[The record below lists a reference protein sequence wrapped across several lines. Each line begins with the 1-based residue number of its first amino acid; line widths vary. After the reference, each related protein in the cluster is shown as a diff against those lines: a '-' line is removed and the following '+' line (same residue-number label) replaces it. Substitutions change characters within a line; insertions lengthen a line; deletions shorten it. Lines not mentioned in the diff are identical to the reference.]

1 MKASVV
7 IVSPRD
13 CVAVARL
20 YRKRARAAVPTP
32 ATNAAAAYPTV
43 VLFEQTCLPDMV
55 PRVQGSRKR
64 ANSFETKH
72 VPAVEV
78 PGSAEHS
85 SIRSKQAL
93 RQAESSH
100 VLCVPGRGTMDL
112 DDYKCAQ
119 CREFCEDA
127 VEEAKCGALM
137 CEACAAGVD
146 ACPTCGASMVDDASA
161 TPNRPIRRIIS
172 KLSIPCTNDGC
183 GEAVPVP
190 QRKQHAADCGFA
202 VLRCP
207 FDRCGAAIQRREL
220 EEHKDSCRYRPHTC
234 GCGMKFAFHEI
245 ALHIETVCPV
255 EPQECPACVVPV
267 PRQALRQHA
276 SSLCPKSVA
285 MCQFAVVGC
294 PDMAAPIHLAAHEEI
309 CREAHGLM
317 ALDVAQRLVTVTVP
331 ELQLQVAAL
340 KRQLVGAGCLRY
352 DPASLT
358 VGSRLRAHS
367 KAITALAVVDGT
379 YAWLHGCGRQRHVIT
394 CRAVSVVGRP
404 ARIRWRGRLHVCMA
418 ALCIPKW
425 RGVEVASHSAS
436 RSRHLHECD
445 ASMWASF
452 DGGVRGRKL
461 ETGEHSGCLRAHP
474 GTHALAR
481 ACVSG
486 VPGEAP
492 RLKWLCLCA
501 PQHVVGHEGTVWAA
515 TMLGG
520 RTVVTA
526 SADGSVKAWDVAPL
540 DAASAHQSSR
550 IKSVTSITT
559 GHTAPVVSLLCAQ
572 FEGVEGAPPTTLL
585 VTGSE
590 DSTARV
596 HLVDAS
602 TGDLSTREL
611 ASVQTQDS
619 VWALVADAVSRLIC
633 FGSGDGS
640 IAAVTIPA
648 DPRKT
653 PLAAPCFAGHD
664 AGVRDLEVVAD
675 RLVSCAWDRSMTVW
689 NIATR
694 AALRTF
700 SDAGC
705 SLVARCGVYLLAAT
719 GADVSV
725 WTPTAVEVLATTS
738 FATAARAVE
747 DTKVEEDE
755 GTVATAGDA
764 SASGEVAAAS
774 GDTARK
780 AGDSANAAPAT
791 GSVAVPGGESGEYS
805 DDEFESAQ

>member
-1 MKASVV
+1 
-7 IVSPRD
+7 
-13 CVAVARL
+13 
-20 YRKRARAAVPTP
+20 
-32 ATNAAAAYPTV
+32 
-43 VLFEQTCLPDMV
+43 MV
-55 PRVQGSRKR
+55 
-64 ANSFETKH
+64 
-72 VPAVEV
+72 
-78 PGSAEHS
+78 
-85 SIRSKQAL
+85 
-93 RQAESSH
+93 
-100 VLCVPGRGTMDL
+100 
-112 DDYKCAQ
+112 
-119 CREFCEDA
+119 
-127 VEEAKCGALM
+127 
-137 CEACAAGVD
+137 
-146 ACPTCGASMVDDASA
+146 
-161 TPNRPIRRIIS
+161 
-172 KLSIPCTNDGC
+172 
-183 GEAVPVP
+183 
-190 QRKQHAADCGFA
+190 
-202 VLRCP
+202 
-207 FDRCGAAIQRREL
+207 
-220 EEHKDSCRYRPHTC
+220 
-234 GCGMKFAFHEI
+234 
-245 ALHIETVCPV
+245 
-255 EPQECPACVVPV
+255 
-267 PRQALRQHA
+267 
-276 SSLCPKSVA
+276 
-285 MCQFAVVGC
+285 
-294 PDMAAPIHLAAHEEI
+294 
-309 CREAHGLM
+309 
-317 ALDVAQRLVTVTVP
+317 
-331 ELQLQVAAL
+331 
-340 KRQLVGAGCLRY
+340 
-352 DPASLT
+352 
-358 VGSRLRAHS
+358 
-367 KAITALAVVDGT
+367 
-379 YAWLHGCGRQRHVIT
+379 
-394 CRAVSVVGRP
+394 VSV
-404 ARIRWRGRLHVCMA
+404 
-418 ALCIPKW
+418 
-425 RGVEVASHSAS
+425 
-436 RSRHLHECD
+436 
-445 ASMWASF
+445 
-452 DGGVRGRKL
+452 
-461 ETGEHSGCLRAHP
+461 
-474 GTHALAR
+474 
-481 ACVSG
+481 
-486 VPGEAP
+486 
-492 RLKWLCLCA
+492 CA

-515 TMLGG
+515 TTLGG

-550 IKSVTSITT
+550 IKSVTAITT